1 MGEVDVAGF
10 RRALRGAARVGV
22 DTVVWIYHLA
32 DVRPYSELTLHL
44 LSAAAAGPLKLVLST
59 VSVAEILTGPW
70 RAGKGDR
77 AERIEAALQA
87 LPGIATADI
96 TWSIARSA
104 ARIRGETDLPLP
116 DALIIASALDSGARL
131 LVTNDA
137 GWAHARHLGSRILM
151 LDDYVNV

>member
-1 MGEVDVAGF
+1 MGEVNVAGF

-22 DTVVWIYHLA
+22 DTVVWIYHLE

-44 LSAAAAGPLKLVLST
+44 LSEAAAGAMKLVLST
-59 VSVAEILTGPW
+59 ISVAEILAGPW
-70 RAGKGDR
+70 RAGNRDW

-87 LPGIATADI
+87 LPGIDAADI
-96 TWSIARSA
+96 AWSTARRA
-104 ARIRGETDLPLP
+104 ARIRGETNLPMP
-116 DALIIASALDSGARL
+116 DALIIASALDRGAQL

-137 GWAHARHLGSRILM
+137 GWAHVRHLGSRVLM

>member
-1 MGEVDVAGF
+1 MGEVDVARF

-22 DTVVWIYHLA
+22 DTAVWIYHLE

-44 LSAAAAGPLKLVLST
+44 LSEAAAGAMKLVLST
-59 VSVAEILTGPW
+59 ISVAEILTGPW
-70 RAGKGDR
+70 RAGHGDR
-77 AERIEAALQA
+77 AGPIEAALQA
-87 LPGIATADI
+87 LPGIAAADI

-104 ARIRGETDLPLP
+104 ARIRGETNLPMP
-116 DALIIASALDSGARL
+116 DALIIASALESGAQI

-137 GWAHARHLGSRILM
+137 DWSPVRRLGSRILM

>member
-22 DTVVWIYHLA
+22 DTVVWIYHLE

-44 LSAAAAGPLKLVLST
+44 LSAAAAGPMKLVLST

-70 RAGKGDR
+70 RAGNGDR

-87 LPGIATADI
+87 LPGIAAADI
-96 TWSIARSA
+96 TWSIVRSA
-104 ARIRGETDLPLP
+104 ARIGGETNLPLP
-116 DALIIASALDSGARL
+116 DALIIASALESGARL

-137 GWAHARHLGSRILM
+137 GWSHARHLGSRILM
-151 LDDYVNV
+151 LDDYVNA